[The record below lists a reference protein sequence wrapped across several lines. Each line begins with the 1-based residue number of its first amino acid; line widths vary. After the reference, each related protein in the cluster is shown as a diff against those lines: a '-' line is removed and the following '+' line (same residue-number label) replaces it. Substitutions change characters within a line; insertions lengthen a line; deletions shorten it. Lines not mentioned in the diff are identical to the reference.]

1 MDFDRSKEHD
11 LQDLQERVVRITEA
25 VYRTTDVF
33 SDVEPL
39 KWALRSSAVEIVN
52 MITSGSRHDY
62 NRATILV
69 KAMMLKLHLA
79 ASGAFVARANFDV
92 LERAYHDLE
101 ARLGEL
107 SRDTIALP
115 TSSPLSIEKLLDM
128 PIKDKN
134 EKKVSD
140 TVSESRMSVITKS
153 SSISF
158 SQEEAVVDRSAGHT
172 VRPASVRQP
181 AQSGVVDPQPT
192 KRAEREDAPKRKYA
206 LKVSGGGVD
215 RKNVIV
221 ELLRGRGPSSVGDL
235 AQLIG
240 MSISEKTIQRDLN
253 ALAEAGV
260 LGREGEKRWRRYF
273 IAQ

>member
-1 MDFDRSKEHD
+1 MDFNPSKEPD

-39 KWALRSSAVEIVN
+39 KWALRSSAVEVVN

-62 NRATILV
+62 NRATTLV

-101 ARLGEL
+101 ERLGEL
-107 SRDTIALP
+107 NRDTLAL
-115 TSSPLSIEKLLDM
+115 SPSAQLSIENLLDV
-128 PIKDKN
+128 PIKDNNKQMSN
-134 EKKVSD
+134 NM
-140 TVSESRMSVITKS
+140 SEKS
-153 SSISF
+153 SLSITETTSVSF
-158 SQEEAVVDRSAGHT
+158 SNEGRIDSGFHQGKPTTQVTSSVSAEKDLERSDGKQEAAKKKYTPRSTSSNG
-172 VRPASVRQP
+172 
-181 AQSGVVDPQPT
+181 
-192 KRAEREDAPKRKYA
+192 AER
-206 LKVSGGGVD
+206 
-215 RKNVIV
+215 KNAIV

-235 AQLIG
+235 VHLIG

-253 ALAEAGV
+253 ALADAGV

-273 IAQ
+273 ISH